1 MSGFLIKFGA
11 TVTNEM
17 LEEIHLFLNA
27 AESSL
32 SLPVIRPALFNPQM
46 TAEFVL
52 TGLAMVLK
60 SD

>member
-1 MSGFLIKFGA
+1 
-11 TVTNEM
+11 M

-52 TGLAMVLK
+52 TGLATVLK